1 MKLKSVYKYQ
11 MREYVSAGTGYAAVV
26 LSLIIFFSGLV
37 IFGQIDA
44 GGSFSGLEFGSIIF
58 GFVMGCSCFQEG
70 FLLMMQNGV
79 SRKTIVFSRILTIIT
94 SSIALAVL
102 NELITLVCRIF
113 VHFNK
118 NIIFEINILQV
129 MYPQMLGEMESLP
142 LFLIN
147 ILFWSL
153 ALMMATLLGY
163 CVSSLLYH
171 LSRTTKI
178 ILGVGLSVFA
188 VVLLPIIDVLLVK
201 GIYKKLLDFFLM
213 VMGQKSQNPFIA
225 VITFLVSTVILGGIS
240 YLLVIRAQVQK

>member
-1 MKLKSVYKYQ
+1 
-11 MREYVSAGTGYAAVV
+11 
-26 LSLIIFFSGLV
+26 
-37 IFGQIDA
+37 
-44 GGSFSGLEFGSIIF
+44 
-58 GFVMGCSCFQEG
+58 
-70 FLLMMQNGV
+70 MMQNGV

-113 VHFNK
+113 VNFNK

-178 ILGVGLSVFA
+178 ILGVALSVFA